1 MFKSI
6 QTKLVLLF
14 ILVILSVML
23 TVGTFIITNVTRFY
37 YTDFMS
43 QIGTAVFTEEFVPQL
58 TEAATSEDGAQ
69 RLSDLLEAA
78 SGRIG
83 VDSYRNYAIL
93 DAKDGRLIAS
103 SDELLTQVEI
113 SDNILAAMS
122 GRIGNT
128 VAENGTY
135 MEYAYP
141 VMVEDDATFVIYIYE
156 TKEELNSFSKS
167 MFLVILQALLVALLI
182 SVVLGYLLSKTIT
195 TPIKNLTSRAEKI
208 ADGEFEVGEASTSKD
223 EIGVLTNTF
232 RTMGQRLSE
241 TVQEVA
247 SQNTKLEKIME
258 YSTDGIVA
266 FDTEGELLHINPSA
280 RKYLSIGE
288 DDTVRFDEFFTPI
301 FSDVSLG
308 NFLYLNP
315 DKQIIKEGDYNN
327 YYLRFYFGSF
337 KYSDDTI
344 GGVIVDVQNVTESRK
359 LELSRREFVANVS
372 HELRTP
378 LTTVKA
384 YIETLESGA
393 VDGEM
398 QEKFLDTIHRETDR
412 MTRLVSDLLILSR
425 LDNGVKLNLS
435 HMHIEPILRDI
446 SEKMQFEAKKKHQ
459 VLTYTM
465 INEIPE
471 LALDY
476 DRMQQVIINIVS
488 NAIKYTANYGAVKIY
503 SSYVSDNAII
513 RVVDNGMGIPEKD
526 VKRIFERFYR
536 VDKARSREQG
546 GTGLGL
552 AIAKEI
558 INAHAGE
565 ITLNSRLNEGTEV
578 VITLPVEKSFR
589 SHNEEPDKANAIE
602 PSEETEMLPETESEE
617 KN

>member
-58 TEAATSEDGAQ
+58 TEAATAEDGAQ
-69 RLSDLLEAA
+69 KLSELLEAA

-93 DAKDGRLIAS
+93 DAKDGTLIDS

-113 SDNILAAMS
+113 SDNVLAAMA
-122 GRIGNT
+122 GRVGNT
-128 VAENGTY
+128 VSESGTY

-141 VMVEDDATFVIYIYE
+141 VMVDDTTAFVIYVYE
-156 TKEELNSFSKS
+156 TKEELQSFSQS
-167 MFLVILQALLVALLI
+167 MFLVILQALLAALLI

-208 ADGEFEVGEASTSKD
+208 ADGEFEVGELSQSKD

-280 RKYLSIGE
+280 KKYLAI
-288 DDTVRFDEFFTPI
+288 DTENTIRFDEFFTPL
-301 FSDVSLG
+301 FPDVSLG

-315 DKQIIKEGDYNN
+315 DKQLIKEGDYNN

-337 KYSDDTI
+337 RYSDNTI
-344 GGVIVDVQNVTESRK
+344 GGVIVDVQNMTESRK

-384 YIETLESGA
+384 YIETLESGE

-425 LDNGVKLNLS
+425 LDNGVKLNLTR
-435 HMHIEPILRDI
+435 MHIEPILRDV

-459 VLTYTM
+459 NLTYTM

-471 LALDY
+471 IALDY

-513 RVVDNGMGIPEKD
+513 RIVDNGMGIPEKD

-565 ITLNSRLNEGTEV
+565 ITLNSKLNEGTEV
-578 VITLPVEKSFR
+578 IITLPVEKSFQ
-589 SHNEEPDKANAIE
+589 SPQEAE
-602 PSEETEMLPETESEE
+602 PETEAISENE
-617 KN
+617 

>member
-58 TEAATSEDGAQ
+58 TEAAESEDGDE
-69 RLSDLLEAA
+69 RLSELLEAA

-93 DAKDGRLIAS
+93 DAKDGKLIAA

-113 SDNILAAMS
+113 TDNILAAMS
-122 GRIGNT
+122 GRVGDT
-128 VAENGTY
+128 VVENGTY

-141 VMVEDDATFVIYIYE
+141 IAVEDAPAYVIYIYE
-156 TKEELNSFSKS
+156 TKEELTSFSRS

-208 ADGEFEVGEASTSKD
+208 ADGEFEVGEASPSKD

-280 RKYLSIGE
+280 RKYLSIGDGE
-288 DDTVRFDEFFTPI
+288 TIRFDEFFTPI
-301 FSDVSLG
+301 FSDISLG

-315 DKQIIKEGDYNN
+315 DKQLIKEGDYNH

-337 KYSDDTI
+337 RYSDDTI
-344 GGVIVDVQNVTESRK
+344 GGVIVDVQNMTESRK

-384 YIETLESGA
+384 YIETLESGE
-393 VDGEM
+393 VGGEM

-425 LDNGVKLNLS
+425 LDNGVKLNLTR
-435 HMHIEPILRDI
+435 MHVESILRDVA
-446 SEKMQFEAKKKHQ
+446 EKMQFEARNKHQ

-471 LALDY
+471 IALDY

-488 NAIKYTANYGAVKIY
+488 NAIKYTPTYGAVKIY

-513 RVVDNGMGIPEKD
+513 RIVDNGMGIPEKD

-558 INAHAGE
+558 VNAHAGE
-565 ITLNSRLNEGTEV
+565 ITLNSKLNKGTEV
-578 VITLPVEKSFR
+578 VITLPVEKSFHTQQEG
-589 SHNEEPDKANAIE
+589 STNFSDNAD
-602 PSEETEMLPETESEE
+602 PESEN
-617 KN
+617 K